1 DAERLGALERLLAR
15 EHRWGVDG
23 DGSKA
28 GSPQRSVEAL
38 KAQVQLA
45 AGAAT
50 PDEDWWASLRPGLGG
65 RNCATASDDC
75 ILLTPDLDGDGTADP
90 LLCTLDSGSG
100 AHCVLHAR
108 RPDGRWSTAATVDL
122 WPQDADPRAW
132 QRTLRRDLLD
142 GRIEAVPR
150 RWPDLRLG

>member
-1 DAERLGALERLLAR
+1 SQLQRLADGRVAPDDFDLPWLRYDAGRRGWNAAVALRGHPAWAGDAERLGALERLLAR

-75 ILLTPDLDGDGTADP
+75 ILLTPDLDGD
-90 LLCTLDSGSG
+90 
-100 AHCVLHAR
+100 
-108 RPDGRWSTAATVDL
+108 
-122 WPQDADPRAW
+122 
-132 QRTLRRDLLD
+132 
-142 GRIEAVPR
+142 
-150 RWPDLRLG
+150 